1 MPTFCVPEKASSTR
15 RPNLSRVSFPAGLF
29 RERFGRPPEVLAR
42 GPGRVNLIGEHTDY
56 NDGLVL
62 PACIDRHVTI
72 AAAANRDGL
81 LRLHAEAFG
90 ETVEIRTDTPG
101 GARLDGWGRY
111 PQGVAMR
118 LAARGIALCGMDG
131 VIATS
136 LPIGSG
142 LSSSAALEV
151 AVCLALEHAAGVTLA
166 PRERALL
173 CHRAEV
179 EFVGVPCGVMDQFAV
194 SLCRAGHA
202 LFLDCR
208 SLETHHIPLP
218 GDVVLAV
225 CDTGVRRSLHGS
237 AYVDRR
243 RECEEAVRLLR
254 ARRPEITALRDL
266 APDDLPLVEALP
278 APLRNRARHVVTENA
293 RVIATARALEGG
305 DAAALAEIFRASH
318 RSLRDDYAVSVPE
331 LDAMAEAAL
340 ASPGCLAARMTGA
353 GFGGAVVALVRAEDQ
368 TRFLETVAAGYRART
383 ARTGECFISRVAGGA
398 RRESIV
404 A

>member
-1 MPTFCVPEKASSTR
+1 MVEKASSRR
-15 RPNLSRVSFPAGLF
+15 RPNLCRVIAPNALF
-29 RERFGRPPEVLAR
+29 RNRFGRPPELLAQA
-42 GPGRVNLIGEHTDY
+42 PGRVNLIGEHTDY

-62 PACIDRHVTI
+62 PAAIDRHVTI
-72 AAAANRDGL
+72 AAAPNRNGVI
-81 LRLHAEAFG
+81 RLHGEAFG
-90 ETVEIRTDTPG
+90 ETIELAAEAPG
-101 GARLDGWGRY
+101 RARLDGWARY
-111 PQGVAMR
+111 PQGVAVQ
-118 LAARGIALCGMDG
+118 LAARGIAPRGMDG
-131 VIATS
+131 VITS
-136 LPIGSG
+136 TLPIGAG

-151 AVCLALEHAAGVTLA
+151 AVCLALEHAAGAALT

-179 EFVGVPCGVMDQFAV
+179 EFVGVPCGVMDQLAV

-225 CDTGVRRSLHGS
+225 CDTGVRRSVEGS
-237 AYVDRR
+237 AYAERR
-243 RECEEAVRLLR
+243 RECEEAARLLR
-254 ARRPEITALRDL
+254 ARRPGIAGLRDL
-266 APDDLPLVEALP
+266 APDDLPLVESLP

-318 RSLRDDYAVSVPE
+318 RSLRDDFAVSIPE

-353 GFGGAVVALVRAEDQ
+353 GFGGSIVALVRRGDAD
-368 TRFLETVAAGYRART
+368 RFLELAAGGYRERT
-383 ARTGECFISRVAGGA
+383 ARTAACFISQASGGA
-398 RRESIV
+398 RREWI
-404 A
+404 AT